1 MASSGLKKFA
11 EEKGLKEQKKFV
23 YGVQNGYMIT
33 VSEEGN
39 FKRISVGTAFAEND
53 ARKDEI
59 TEFIRS
65 TLKKEIYLASLAIT
79 PSYVDMKLSN
89 RFGIFDKMAAFL
101 DALTAKLKELGVPGA
116 DTCWYCSNS
125 FSAGAADALV
135 IDGAVVNM
143 HSGCIESY
151 NRKLDEVS
159 NEFKSEKKNYGKGAI
174 GAVIGGIIGSI
185 PWVIVYLLGY
195 MVWILGLITGFA
207 AKKGYELMGGRP
219 GKYKVWIVVPIII
232 ICVLLATY
240 AGMMIG
246 INNELRDMDI
256 ELTFSELNELALLA
270 FEEDSDFRSGVLK
283 DGFFGLVCALA
294 SVYGIFSES
303 KKENRGNIPDV
314 SRLEA

>member
-1 MASSGLKKFA
+1 MASSGLKKLA
-11 EEKGLKEQKKFV
+11 EEKGFKEQKKFV

-33 VSEEGN
+33 ISEVDN
-39 FKRISVGTAFAEND
+39 SKRISVGTAFAEND

-59 TEFIRS
+59 AGFIKGFS
-65 TLKKEIYLASLAIT
+65 KDITVTSLVIM
-79 PSYVDMKLSN
+79 PSYVDIKVFN
-89 RFGIFDKMAAFL
+89 RFGIFDKIAAFL

-116 DTCWYCSNS
+116 DTCWYCGNS
-125 FSAGAADALV
+125 FSGGASDTLV

-151 NRKLDEVS
+151 NRKLEEMSD
-159 NEFKSEKKNYGKGAI
+159 EFKNEKKNYGKGAI
-174 GAVIGGIIGSI
+174 GALIGGLIGSI

-219 GKYKVWIVVPIII
+219 GKLKVWIILPIIV

-240 AGMMIG
+240 AGMMIS

-256 ELTFSELNELALLA
+256 ELTFSELNELSVMA
-270 FEEDSDFRSGVLK
+270 FEEDADFRSSVLQ
-283 DGFFGLVCALA
+283 DGFFGLVCALV

-303 KKENRGNIPDV
+303 KKENRGNIPEV